1 MAVNDENML
10 PLRVRKMRQME
21 DLLQAEQIML
31 DIIEGIIR
39 DMIQESTFLT
49 AETVTPAFLKKL
61 VAELFRVE
69 CDIVEFPE
77 NVMIKIRLHI
87 KDKEPDEQ
95 LLNIEKTNQYIPA
108 HLKVLYEYVSK
119 HLLKGILYVS
129 QPRADF
135 VSVSYPQ
142 ETMNSILQEEVI
154 LYTAVPM
161 LEYIEL
167 NIPVMRG
174 ESE

>member
-1 MAVNDENML
+1 MAVNGEKML
-10 PLRVRKMRQME
+10 PLRMRKMSQME
-21 DLLQAEQIML
+21 DLLQAEQIMF

-61 VAELFRVE
+61 VEELFRVE

-77 NVMIKIRLHI
+77 HVTVKIRLHI
-87 KDKEPDEQ
+87 KDKEPDEP
-95 LLNIEKTNQYIPA
+95 LLSIEKTNQYIPA

-119 HLLKGILYVS
+119 HHLTGIYHVA

-135 VSVSYPQ
+135 IRMSYPP
-142 ETMNSILQEEVI
+142 ESLDGKVKKNVSISVGI
-154 LYTAVPM
+154 PM
-161 LEYIEL
+161 LEYVEIRV
-167 NIPVMRG
+167 PVAAG
-174 ESE
+174 GG